1 MTTPKDIYGQEI
13 KLGDAVVIVNGSDAG
28 NPRSFQF
35 VTRYGNTNTAEITRI
50 CGRYLTNENEK
61 KRNIIVTSSYVNCDS
76 LVVVTKQ
83 FEGNEQFDTSR
94 QIASEHIKTEKPE
107 AKKTKINRVFIGKD
121 SDKIYVIRSEAYNQ
135 PDHNKSISAM
145 INELMKME
153 FVTYVSQLNPV
164 RTNKDGSFSVQRYAS
179 YKYELNQTQLK
190 KLIGHNTF
198 DPGITLIADPVQV
211 EQIKSNIIFK

>member
-50 CGRYLTNENEK
+50 CGRYLTNKNEK
-61 KRNIIVTSSYVNCDS
+61 KRNIIVISSYVNCDS

-107 AKKTKINRVFIGKD
+107 AKKTKINRVYIGKD
-121 SDKIYVIRSEAYNQ
+121 HDKFYVIRSEECNQ
-135 PDHNKSISAM
+135 PEHNKSIFEM
-145 INELMKME
+145 VKELMKME
-153 FVTYVSQLNPV
+153 GITYVSQLRSV
-164 RTNKDGSFSVQRYAS
+164 RANKDGSFSFERTS
-179 YKYELNQTQLK
+179 YSYELNQTQLK
-190 KLIGHNTF
+190 SLIGYNTF
-198 DPGITLIADPVQV
+198 TPGITQIADPVQV
-211 EQIKSNIIFK
+211 EQIKSKIIFK